1 MGRGKFITFEGGEG
15 TGKSTQIEHL
25 RAALIAAGVS
35 VKTTREPGGFPE
47 GDMIRNIFLEGD
59 ANRWDPVSEA
69 LLMFASR
76 KEHVVKIIEPSLAQG
91 TWVISDRFS
100 DSTMAY
106 QGYARG
112 LGTQFVADLHQ
123 LTLGNFEPDLTLVLD
138 LNVED
143 SLARMK
149 ASGGGHDR
157 MERQGREFH
166 DQLRAAFRAIAS
178 ENASRCRVIDASH
191 SEDEIAAA
199 VWVHV
204 SALIDEA

>member
-25 RAALIAAGVS
+25 RAALVAAGVA
-35 VKTTREPGGFPE
+35 VKTTREPGGSPE
-47 GDMIRNIFLEGD
+47 GDMIRNLFLEGD
-59 ANRWDPVSEA
+59 ANRWDPISEA

-76 KEHVVKIIEPSLAQG
+76 KEHVVKVIEPSLAQG

-112 LGTQFVADLHQ
+112 LGAQFVTDLHQ

-138 LNVED
+138 LDVET

-149 ASGGGHDR
+149 ARGGGHDR

-166 DQLRAAFRAIAS
+166 DMLRAAYQTIAS
-178 ENASRCRVIDASH
+178 ENAQRCRVIDASH
-191 SEDEIAAA
+191 SEDQIAAE

-204 SALIDEA
+204 SALVEEA